1 MDPCMLSTFIVKRLV
16 VKISWFIFL
25 PFLLVQACSDPQA
38 PPTKKATPDAEN
50 PAPLHLTAAARQRIK
65 TAPVEQR
72 MLSTAITAPG
82 NVALNMANMAKV
94 SSRIEGQVEQVFVQL
109 GNHVKKGD
117 PLVAIGSLKLD
128 ELVQEFLVSQVQMEL
143 RKGNFMRTQTLHE
156 EQIVSERRLMED
168 RAQYLEAKAINQHV
182 TEKLQN
188 MGLTQGELKE
198 LLHMHD
204 MEGHRYIIKS
214 PLSGTISEQTVVLGQ
229 GVRSGDHLFEVVDI
243 RQVWVFAN
251 LPIEQAQRFKK
262 GDRGTIIAKGRAPI
276 QAPLAYIAP
285 VADKATLTVQL
296 RFDVD
301 NSQGLLKPNE
311 YVEVRLEQGASSLMA
326 IPATAPT
333 LIDGVRGVFV
343 KQGNDFTF
351 IPVTLGQES
360 DGWVEVSEGLTVGDA
375 VVIEGV
381 FDLKNSLLKD
391 SIAGD

>member
-1 MDPCMLSTFIVKRLV
+1 VKTHWL
-16 VKISWFIFL
+16 ILL
-25 PFLLVQACSDPQA
+25 PFILVQACSDSA
-38 PPTKKATPDAEN
+38 EPPINGASPGSKTPAISR
-50 PAPLHLTAAARQRIK
+50 PSPLHLTASAQQRIK
-65 TAPVEQR
+65 TAPVEER
-72 MLSTAITAPG
+72 MLSKAITAPG
-82 NVALNMANMAKV
+82 NVALNMAKMAKV
-94 SSRIEGQVEQVFVQL
+94 SSRIEGQAEQVFVQL

-128 ELVQEFLVSQVQMEL
+128 ELVQEYLVSQVQMEL
-143 RKGNFMRTQTLHE
+143 RKGNFERTQTLHE

-168 RAQYLEAKAINQHV
+168 RAQYLESKAINQHV

-188 MGLTQGELKE
+188 MGLTQEELND

-229 GVRSGDHLFEVVDI
+229 GIRTGDHLFEVVDI

-251 LPIEQAQRFKK
+251 LPIEQAQRFKE
-262 GDRGTIIAKGRAPI
+262 GDRGTIVAKGRAPI
-276 QAPLAYIAP
+276 KAPLAYISP
-285 VADKATLTVQL
+285 IADKATLTVQL

-311 YVEVRLEQGASSLMA
+311 YVEVRLEQGASSLIA
-326 IPATAPT
+326 IPVSAPT
-333 LIDGVRGVFV
+333 LIEGVRGVFV
-343 KQGNDFTF
+343 KHNNDYSFL
-351 IPVTLGQES
+351 PVKLGQES
-360 DGWVEVSEGLTVGDA
+360 DGWIEVTEGLTVGDE